1 MRRLRRVISR
11 QSTSPQVSPVQ
22 TAEPGSAGWS
32 RDPQD
37 PQQHIQ
43 QAASSDSVAAGAGA
57 GPASIGSGG
66 RDPSFLSFLGRSSLK
81 RRNSGAN
88 AGSMHRLS
96 QSFSSTNNSLRDWRM
111 LRDNAASTTKHKR
124 TLSSILPLS
133 PPQPPPPRPQQP
145 SAVLP
150 EPQRPDFIGYPPG
163 GREIHDNGLLI
174 RCEQKSPDICE
185 YTVSRD
191 SAGLRFSDM
200 LAIALVSWAGHIF
213 FRGPLLLAFLPM
225 AVYLVRSSLQ
235 VYQES
240 LIVIRNVGIQTE
252 AVTLAGFRSVRSFEL
267 SQIEDLII
275 HEALQLFEYRYYMA
289 ILPKNPG
296 DNIVIMFPHLL
307 PRLDGL
313 LPVYHGSRHLLS
325 RNKM

>member
-11 QSTSPQVSPVQ
+11 QSTSPQASPVPN
-22 TAEPGSAGWS
+22 TELGGAGWS
-32 RDPQD
+32 RDTQD
-37 PQQHIQ
+37 SHPIL
-43 QAASSDSVAAGAGA
+43 QAASSDSVGAGA
-57 GPASIGSGG
+57 GSASISGGG

-88 AGSMHRLS
+88 AASMHRLS
-96 QSFSSTNNSLRDWRM
+96 QSFSSPNSGLRDWRT
-111 LRDNAASTTKHKR
+111 LRENTSTPASTTKHKR

-133 PPQPPPPRPQQP
+133 PPQPPPLRPRQ

-150 EPQRPDFIGYPPG
+150 EPQMPDFIGYPPG
-163 GREIHDNGLLI
+163 GQEIHDSGLLV

-225 AVYLVRSSLQ
+225 LVYLIRSSLQ

-240 LIVIRNVGIQTE
+240 LVVIRNVGIQTE

-289 ILPKNPG
+289 ILPKDPK

-307 PRLDGL
+307 PRLGGL
-313 LPVYHGSRHLLS
+313 LPVYHGSRHLLF
-325 RNKM
+325 RNK

>member
-11 QSTSPQVSPVQ
+11 QSTSPQASPVSNSELGG
-22 TAEPGSAGWS
+22 TGWS
-32 RDPQD
+32 KDSQD
-37 PQQHIQ
+37 PPQLLQTQ
-43 QAASSDSVAAGAGA
+43 TASSDS
-57 GPASIGSGG
+57 IGG
-66 RDPSFLSFLGRSSLK
+66 RDPSFLSFLGRTSLK

-88 AGSMHRLS
+88 TSSMHRLS
-96 QSFSSTNNSLRDWRM
+96 QSFSSPNNSLRDWRT
-111 LRDNAASTTKHKR
+111 LRENATSTSKHKR
-124 TLSSILPLS
+124 TLSSILPMS
-133 PPQPPPPRPQQP
+133 PPQPPPPRLQP

-150 EPQRPDFIGYPPG
+150 EPQRPEFIGYPPG
-163 GREIHDNGLLI
+163 GQEIHDNGLLI

-191 SAGLRFSDM
+191 SAGLRLSDM

-225 AVYLVRSSLQ
+225 VVYLIRSSLQ

-267 SQIEDLII
+267 PHIEDIVI

-289 ILPKNPG
+289 ILPRDPKN
-296 DNIVIMFPHLL
+296 NIVIMFPHLL
-307 PRLDGL
+307 PRLGGL
-313 LPVYHGSRHLLS
+313 LPVYHGSRHLLF
-325 RNKM
+325 RNKG